1 MALQRVC
8 RSELAGG
15 LCRDAAHAGGVEGA
29 DQQDGPQRRARHRAD
44 DAGRTLSSSACGM
57 VSPSALA
64 VFMLMTNSNGQAAG
78 TFAQIKML
86 LERAVCVCRSDS
98 TSLHLDK

>member
-1 MALQRVC
+1 
-8 RSELAGG
+8 
-15 LCRDAAHAGGVEGA
+15 
-29 DQQDGPQRRARHRAD
+29 
-44 DAGRTLSSSACGM
+44 
-57 VSPSALA
+57 
-64 VFMLMTNSNGQAAG
+64 LMTNSNGQAAG